1 MHTKIRAVYSYISDL
16 PCANH
21 MLFFDNTPLSWP
33 CCIAVSKWL
42 DPYINILL
50 LMDKN
55 LRYEWACSREEPGE
69 NEGKSSRESNKHDVN
84 RIKIIK
90 IYR

>member
-1 MHTKIRAVYSYISDL
+1 
-16 PCANH
+16 
-21 MLFFDNTPLSWP
+21 
-33 CCIAVSKWL
+33 
-42 DPYINILL
+42 
-50 LMDKN
+50 MDKN